1 MLKADTFLSQSI
13 KLHVNMCVYIYLYM
27 YTHIGTQLLNT
38 DVAIWIIC
46 VFLIIQFSF
55 EWVKQLDQN

>member
-1 MLKADTFLSQSI
+1 
-13 KLHVNMCVYIYLYM
+13 MCVYIYLYM